1 MKALQG
7 LLKKRKA
14 GKPAVTAVTAV
25 AEFAF
30 ILPLLLLLAIPIFDV
45 VRAIE
50 ANMILIHISR
60 EGANRASRSSET
72 PQTIMNAITATA
84 SPLDMGGSGMIYITK
99 VMGNREGGT
108 IRNVIVQQDRWLAG
122 SYTPASSLWTCSAW
136 NRDGSC
142 SSLSADPNLAPTA
155 HVMTSQLLDGEVIYV
170 VESFYRTNIM
180 FGAMNLGFGITT
192 PQLSPHLHAMTIF

>member
-7 LLKKRKA
+7 LLKKRTA
-14 GKPAVTAVTAV
+14 GKPAWTAVT
-25 AEFAF
+25 EFAF
-30 ILPLLLLLAIPIFDV
+30 ILPLLVLLAIPIFDV
-45 VRAIE
+45 ARAIQ

-60 EGANRASRSSET
+60 EGAYLASRSSET
-72 PQTIMNAITATA
+72 PQTIMNTIAATA
-84 SPLDMGGSGMIYITK
+84 SPLDMGDNGMIYITK
-99 VMGNREGGT
+99 VMGNREGDT
-108 IRNVIVQQDRWLAG
+108 IRNVIVQQDRWITG
-122 SYTPASSLWTCSAW
+122 GYTPASSLWTCGAW

-155 HVMTSQLLDGEVIYV
+155 NVMTKQLLDGEVIYV

-192 PQLSPHLHAMTIF
+192 PQLSPNLHAMTIF